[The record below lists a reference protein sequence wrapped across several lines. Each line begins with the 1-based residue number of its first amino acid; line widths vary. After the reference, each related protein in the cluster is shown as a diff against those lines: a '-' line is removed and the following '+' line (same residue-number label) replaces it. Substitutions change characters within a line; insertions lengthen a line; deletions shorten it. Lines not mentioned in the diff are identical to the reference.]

1 MKVRLCL
8 FVKVMCTIIILA
20 QGEHLEYFIYSQLL
34 VLKVRQIF
42 MIVLVLFTPK

>member
-8 FVKVMCTIIILA
+8 FVKVKRTIISLV
-20 QGEHLEYFIYSQLL
+20 QGEHLEYFMYSQLL

-42 MIVLVLFTPK
+42 MIVIVQFTPK